1 MVDVLQQAVEDAEV
15 RLIVEREAAIKAIA
29 EVPPVIKETVVW
41 VEDTEK
47 ANSWTAEIG
56 RLKVSHTNT
65 PFEDFIWALIHAY
78 EFVICGKFR

>member
-1 MVDVLQQAVEDAEV
+1 
-15 RLIVEREAAIKAIA
+15 
-29 EVPPVIKETVVW
+29 VW